1 MTRSRSAAH
10 DHGTMGFLDH
20 LDELRTRLIRSCI
33 AVGFGMLVAFLFID
47 RLADFVLAPT
57 RAALPPGTDL
67 IGTRLGEGFS
77 FYFDVALI
85 GGVIIAA
92 PFVLFQVW
100 RFVAPGLYARER
112 RLVLPFVCVAAVGTI
127 AGFLFAHYWLFP
139 SMVAFLARFSPPGVK
154 VMPTVDNTFG
164 QYKNMVLTMIAVFQ
178 LPTLVLFLARMRL
191 VTPRFLWSKI
201 GYAVLIAFIAGALV
215 TPSLDPWNQTLVA
228 GPILVMYVISIG
240 LAWLAAP
247 RGKRTSITNELRLVF
262 AAVVLEYASRRR
274 HARAVG

>member
-1 MTRSRSAAH
+1 
-10 DHGTMGFLDH
+10 MGFLDH

-33 AVGFGMLVAFLFID
+33 AVAGGMLVAFLFID

-85 GGVIIAA
+85 GGVVMAA

-100 RFVAPGLYARER
+100 QFIAPGLYTQER
-112 RLVLPFVCVAAVGTI
+112 RLVMPFALVATVGTI

-139 SMVAFLARFSPPGVK
+139 SMVAFLTRFSPPGVK

-164 QYKNMVLTMIAVFQ
+164 QYKNMMLAMVAVFQ
-178 LPTLVLFLARMRL
+178 LPTLIMFLARMRV
-191 VTPRFLWSKI
+191 VTARFLWNKI
-201 GYAVLIAFIAGALV
+201 HYALLIAFVAGALL
-215 TPSLDPWNQTLVA
+215 TPSLDPWNQTMLA
-228 GPILVMYVISIG
+228 APMMAMYVLSIG
-240 LAWLAAP
+240 LAWLVAP
-247 RGKRTSITNELRLVF
+247 RGKQRSSVEHKLRLVF
-262 AAVVLEYASRRR
+262 TAVALDYAWRKR
-274 HARAVG
+274 HARA